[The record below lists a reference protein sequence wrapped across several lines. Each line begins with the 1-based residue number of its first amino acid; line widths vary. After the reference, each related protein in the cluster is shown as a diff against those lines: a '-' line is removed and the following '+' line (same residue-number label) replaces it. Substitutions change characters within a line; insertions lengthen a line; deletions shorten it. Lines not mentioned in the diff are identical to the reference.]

1 MGSLSE
7 IFGFDGRVNRL
18 GYMARGVLVAAGLAG
33 LGMAGALALATLS
46 PAGLGS
52 LETWTQR
59 LRIAVILLG
68 LWAGFALTTRR
79 LRDMG
84 IEPAHLAPPYAAL
97 WVGNAELLAPMARLQ
112 PQTYGAVEAA
122 WIVLQVMVGI
132 LLLFWP
138 SRTPSEPAPHGVYA
152 IPHAATY
159 VDWRGGA

>member
-1 MGSLSE
+1 MGGLSE
-7 IFGFDGRVNRL
+7 IFGFEGRVNRL
-18 GYMARGVLVAAGLAG
+18 GYLTRAILAAAGVAG
-33 LGMAGALALATLS
+33 LGMAGAAALATLG
-46 PAGLGS
+46 PGGLDS

-59 LRIAVILLG
+59 LRLAVILLG
-68 LWAGFALTTRR
+68 LWAGFALTVRR

-97 WVGNAELLAPMARLQ
+97 WVGNAELLQPMARLQ

-122 WIVLQVMVGI
+122 WIVLQVLAGALV
-132 LLLFWP
+132 LCWP
-138 SRTPSEPAPHGVYA
+138 SRTPSETALHGVYA